1 MATQAEPGPAPS
13 ARPTGTVTFL
23 FSDIEGS
30 TQHWETQ
37 RAAMP
42 TVLRR
47 HDELIRNAIEA
58 HGGHVFKTVGDAFC
72 AAFWRAPDALAAAT
86 DAQRALAAE
95 DWSAVGGL
103 AVRMAL
109 HSGTTDERD
118 VDYFGPAVNR
128 VARLLAVAHGG
139 QVVISGV
146 TAQLLH
152 GAMPEQMELRDLG
165 EHRLKDLA
173 EPEHVWQLAAPGLVE
188 TFPPLRSL
196 ESLPN
201 NLPRQ
206 LTPLVGREDVLAEI
220 EPLVLEHPL
229 VSLVGTGGVGK
240 TRVALQVGADLLD
253 GSGEGAWFIDL
264 APLSDQAL
272 VVNTAASTFGL
283 HEQGERP
290 MLEVLL
296 QYLRPRHLL
305 LILDNCEHLIEAVAH
320 VADAI
325 LRAAPHVRLLATSR
339 EPLRIQGEHV
349 YRMPS
354 LAVPPAGDSFTADQA
369 IAYGAIA
376 LFVQRATAAD
386 TKFKLTDES
395 APIVAEICRRLDG
408 IALAIEL
415 SAARV
420 KVLPPRQL
428 AQKLDER
435 LRVLTGGSR
444 TALPRQQTMR
454 ALIDW
459 SYDLLSEHEQKVFR
473 HVSIFVGGWTLEAAE
488 AVVNDETLDALDII
502 DLISSLVE
510 KSLVVAGAEEI
521 LRYRLLESTR
531 AFALEKLEQSGE
543 REALARRHAQWAAD
557 LAERARETSQTQPWT
572 QWLAQYVPEFENARS
587 AIDWALSHD
596 EVILAAAVATA
607 FSKISLHL
615 GINTELRGW
624 LDAVVRRLDADAQ
637 PELAARAWSELSLV
651 TFGSRKIEAA
661 QRAVELSERCN
672 DPALTV
678 RNLSVLAIWLALGGR
693 LEDAQGVSD
702 QALQLAN
709 EKGPAQ
715 RSIRVDALMAVG
727 TIAYFRGGFDEALQ
741 LYGEGLALATALG
754 DESIARAFH
763 VNMAEI
769 EYRIGN
775 TARALELVSAIK
787 TATGRGPV
795 RLTAWSNSAAYKIA
809 LGDIAGARIDARETL
824 RLARGADWLATT
836 SAIQHLATVAALGGD
851 PRRGARLGGYVD
863 AANTREGNERG
874 PADARSYEILMTAL
888 REKLTDT
895 EIEALAAE
903 GAQLS
908 EDQAV
913 AEALTV

>member
-1 MATQAEPGPAPS
+1 MPA
-13 ARPTGTVTFL
+13 A
-23 FSDIEGS
+23 
-30 TQHWETQ
+30 
-37 RAAMP
+37 
-42 TVLRR
+42 LRR
-47 HDELIRNAIEA
+47 HDELLGTAIKSN
-58 HGGHVFKTVGDAFC
+58 GGHVFKTVGDAFC
-72 AAFWRAPDALAAAT
+72 AAFSRAPDALAAAT

-95 DWSAVGGL
+95 NWRAIGGL
-103 AVRMAL
+103 RVRMAA
-109 HSGTTDERD
+109 HSGTTEEREG
-118 VDYFGPAVNR
+118 DYFGPAVNR

-139 QVVISGV
+139 QVVVSGA
-146 TAQLLH
+146 TAVLLR
-152 GAMPEQMELRDLG
+152 GVMPEQMELRDLG
-165 EHRLKDLA
+165 QHRLKDLA

-220 EPLVLEHPL
+220 EPLVFERPL

-253 GSGEGAWFIDL
+253 RSGEGVWFIDL

-272 VVNTAASTFGL
+272 LVNTTASTLGL
-283 HEQGERP
+283 REQGERP
-290 MLEVLL
+290 MLELLL

-325 LRAAPHVRLLATSR
+325 LRAAPQVRLLATSR
-339 EPLRIQGEHV
+339 EPLRIDGEHV

-354 LAVPPAGDSFTADQA
+354 LAVPPAGDPLTADQA
-369 IAYGAIA
+369 LEYGAIA
-376 LFVQRATAAD
+376 LFVQRAAASD

-415 SAARV
+415 AAARV
-420 KVLPPRQL
+420 KALPPRQL

-435 LRVLTGGSR
+435 FRVLTGGSR

-473 HVSIFVGGWTLEAAE
+473 RVSIFVGGWTLEAAE
-488 AVVNDETLDALDII
+488 AVVTGETLDAIDII
-502 DLISSLVE
+502 DPISSLVE

-521 LRYRLLESTR
+521 QRYRFLESTL

-543 REALARRHAQWAAD
+543 RDALARRHAQWTAD
-557 LAERARETSQTQPWT
+557 LAERANDALEIEPWT

-587 AIDWALSHD
+587 AIEWALSHD
-596 EVILAAAVATA
+596 EVVLAARVATV
-607 FSKISLHL
+607 FSALSSH
-615 GINTELRGW
+615 GIYTELRGW
-624 LDAVVRRLDADAQ
+624 LDEVLRRLDADAQ
-637 PELAARAWSELSLV
+637 PELAARAWLQLANV
-651 TFGSRKIEAA
+651 TSGSRAIEAT
-661 QRAVELSERCN
+661 QRAVELSQRCN
-672 DPALTV
+672 DPVLTA
-678 RNLSVLAIWLALGGR
+678 RSLSGLAFCLALGGR
-693 LEDAQGVSD
+693 LEDAQVASD
-702 QALQLAN
+702 RVLQFTN
-709 EKGPAQ
+709 EKGLSQ
-715 RSIRVDALMAVG
+715 RTRVNTLMAAG
-727 TIAYFRGGFDEALQ
+727 TVAFYCGRSDEALQ

-754 DESIARAFH
+754 NIMVTAFQ

-769 EYRIGN
+769 EYEMGN

-787 TATGRGPV
+787 TETGRGHIRV
-795 RLTAWSNSAAYKIA
+795 IAWGNSAAYKIA
-809 LGDIAGARIDARETL
+809 LGDIAGARIDAREGL
-824 RLARGADWLATT
+824 RLARGT
-836 SAIQHLATVAALGGD
+836 SWFQIAILIQHLATVAALGDD
-851 PRRGARLGGYVD
+851 PRRGARLRGHVD
-863 AANTREGNERG
+863 ARYRNEGYERG
-874 PADARSYEILMTAL
+874 PADTRSYETLMTAL
-888 REKLTDT
+888 RENLTDD
-895 EIEALAAE
+895 EIEELAAD
-903 GAQLS
+903 GAQMS

-913 AEALTV
+913 AEALAV